1 MKFKLEIDG
10 MGCDHCVNSVKNA
23 LSAVSGVNS
32 VSAEIGSAEI
42 ETDDSVKEV
51 DLREALDDAGY
62 ELKGVT
68 LL

>member
-42 ETDDSVKEV
+42 ETDDSVKEA

>member
-42 ETDDSVKEV
+42 ETDDSVKEA

-62 ELKGVT
+62 ELKGVK